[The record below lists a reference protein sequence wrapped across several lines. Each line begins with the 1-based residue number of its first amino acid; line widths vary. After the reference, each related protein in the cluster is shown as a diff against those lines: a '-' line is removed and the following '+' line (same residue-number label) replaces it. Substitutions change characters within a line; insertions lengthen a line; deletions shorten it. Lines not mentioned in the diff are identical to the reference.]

1 MILTENQLKD
11 LLLLL
16 MLFRKLISKLDIFLL
31 VNVHPYSSLINMTK
45 LANSNEL
52 PTF

>member
-1 MILTENQLKD
+1 MILTENQLKI

-16 MLFRKLISKLDIFLL
+16 MLFRSLIGKLDIFLWAS
-31 VNVHPYSSLINMTK
+31 VHPYSYLTNMMK

-52 PTF
+52 LTF